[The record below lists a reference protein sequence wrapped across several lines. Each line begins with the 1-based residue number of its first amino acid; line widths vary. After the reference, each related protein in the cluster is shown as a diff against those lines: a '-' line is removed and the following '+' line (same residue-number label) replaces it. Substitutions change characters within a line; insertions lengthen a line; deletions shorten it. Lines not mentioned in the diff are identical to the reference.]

1 MRRLLAAGALGI
13 VTAALSACGGSDG
26 SATSDETLQRDADVY
41 AIGQIEKDFHES
53 MTKKDIDQMMR
64 LWAPNATFTFGP
76 GQTAAGTEQIRQI
89 WLTKTKPFSPEIN
102 WVSDHPAYKLRVTV
116 NGDRG
121 TLHFECHF
129 IDMKTHKVAAVT
141 AADQDVVRIG
151 DRWLI
156 TNMVGSTTELSP

>member
-26 SATSDETLQRDADVY
+26 NATSDETLQRDADVY
-41 AIGQIEKDFHES
+41 AIG
-53 MTKKDIDQMMR
+53 QMMR

-76 GQTAAGTEQIRQI
+76 GQTAAGTEQIRQV

-141 AADQDVVRIG
+141 AADQDVARIDG
-151 DRWLI
+151 RWLI